1 MQGAKVADS
10 AFVDSLDVM
19 DYEFLE
25 IGENVVVGEG
35 TTVLAHTFKDGNII
49 FSKVRHQ
56 HDLTKT

>member
-1 MQGAKVADS
+1 
-10 AFVDSLDVM
+10 M